1 MKIAILSDSHD
12 NIPNLKKALKI
23 CQKEDITEII
33 HCGDLT
39 KTESLIESWP
49 KELKAIVHFVYG
61 NADQEKEIKEKEKIF
76 PNLKIHGKIGYITK
90 NNKKIAFTHYPEI
103 AKELAQQNKYDYIFY
118 GHDHKPW
125 QEKIKKTIMINP
137 GNIANFAFKP
147 TFAIWD
153 LEKNKFSLKILDRE
167 K

>member
-12 NIPNLKKALKI
+12 NIPNLKKALNI
-23 CQKEDITEII
+23 CQKENVTEII

-39 KTESLIESWP
+39 KVQSLISSWP
-49 KELKAIVHFVYG
+49 KGLKAIIHFVYG
-61 NADQEKEIKEKEKIF
+61 NADQKQEIKEKEKTF
-76 PNLKIHGKIGYITK
+76 PNLKIHGEIGNIVK
-90 NNKKIAFTHYPEI
+90 DKKKIAFTHHYKVAE
-103 AKELAQQNKYDYIFY
+103 KLAQEEKYDYIFY

-125 QEKIKKTIMINP
+125 QEKIKKTTMINP
-137 GNIANFAFKP
+137 GNVANFVFKP